1 MPAPRAAD
9 PLLRFYRLEG
19 TDARGRTLIDLWAWD
34 DDRLEAVHDYIQWLF
49 PLRERSAFNPAAPVL
64 TPAAIAAFLTDRL
77 LHERLRRSFERML
90 RFYGLRLAGAAG
102 TLRVEPGVAFA
113 ARSREWLRPGD
124 HNHLRLTR
132 ILTSLRILGLEEES
146 RALAACL
153 RTVAAAHP
161 GAVSAVTLEYWRRAT
176 LDE

>member
-1 MPAPRAAD
+1 VPAPGVAD

-19 TDARGRTLIDLWAWD
+19 PDARGRMLAEIWAWD
-34 DDRLEAVHDYIQWLF
+34 DTRLEAVHDYIQWLF

-64 TPAAIAAFLTDRL
+64 TPATIAAFLTDRV
-77 LHERLRRSFERML
+77 LHDRLRRSFERML
-90 RFYGLRLAGAAG
+90 RFYGLRMTGEAG
-102 TLRVEPGVAFA
+102 TRRVEPA
-113 ARSREWLRPGD
+113 ADFPARGRTWLQPAD

-132 ILTSLRILGLEEES
+132 ILASVRLLGLAEES

-153 RTVAAAHP
+153 RALPAAHP
-161 GAVSAVTLEYWRRAT
+161 GAVSQITLEYWRQAA